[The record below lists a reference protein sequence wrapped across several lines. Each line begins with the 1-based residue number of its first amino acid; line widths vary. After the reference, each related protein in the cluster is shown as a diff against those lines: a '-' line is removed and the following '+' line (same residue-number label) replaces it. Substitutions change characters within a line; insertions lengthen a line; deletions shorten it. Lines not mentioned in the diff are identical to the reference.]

1 MKIKPFELHQA
12 QDLVKDAVQR
22 ADRRHNRWRVLEAL
36 YRTGNLQQAQEVT
49 AGKLAEYLPSL
60 TEHAANM
67 VLPHINI
74 IQESVIARDPKLIC
88 EPIGGG
94 EIAEMTRAT
103 SEGVLTYFW
112 KRAAATEHLR
122 DATMDA
128 VRLGSGFVKTAW
140 THLETERELSEDERQ
155 FRLENLVEAEMQN
168 ARMEF
173 RLAEIEPLE
182 KSIPYTEALVVRSEP
197 FVEYVSPY
205 DLFVPVNTRRLQ
217 DARWVAQR
225 LTLPVDEI
233 LANPEY
239 DITEEELV
247 RDTAT
252 INESDMFQAE
262 WRRQTE
268 DSRGVYGSSLA
279 LDTAT
284 IWEFYDMRT
293 RRMMV
298 FQLDND
304 KVLWEDDIPWS
315 HRYPPFI
322 HVRNYTATGS
332 DFWGFGDIENIAA
345 LQDMM
350 NEFFSE
356 QMENARRSGQKY
368 LVRSSSVTDEL
379 RAALESDEGDV
390 VAAVN
395 LPTGEPLSD
404 VIVPVFRA
412 ALSNDIYAAKAEV
425 EDKIRQV
432 LGINDFQAGGLGAD
446 RMSATA
452 AAVVDGVAT
461 LRAQSKIASV
471 EAAASQIGNVILLLC
486 QEYLD
491 QPTAVRISGVQ
502 GAAWSEVTKE
512 DIWGEFLVSV
522 EGGSTRA
529 INPATREQQG
539 LRTLGDVVPALVQ
552 LGYDPEPA
560 LRMALRD
567 LGYDPALVLVRP
579 AQPAAPAGV
588 PAGPAGAPPQA
599 GGAPMASEQVMA
611 MGGPSLPAEL
621 QGRGGLAV

>member
-1 MKIKPFELHQA
+1 VKIKPFELHQA

-94 EIAEMTRAT
+94 EIAELTRAT

-112 KRAAATEHLR
+112 KRASATEHLR
-122 DATMDA
+122 DATIDA

-140 THLETERELSEDERQ
+140 THTEVERELDDDERGM
-155 FRLENLVEAEMQN
+155 RLDSLVEEELEA
-168 ARMEF
+168 ARREF
-173 RLAEIEPLE
+173 RMAEIEPLE
-182 KSIPYTEALVVRSEP
+182 KSVPYTETLVIRSEP

-205 DLFVPVNTRRLQ
+205 DVFVPVNTRRIQ

-252 INESDMFQAE
+252 INEADMFQAE

-304 KVLWEDDIPWS
+304 KVLWEDAIPWS
-315 HRYPPFI
+315 HRYPPFVHI
-322 HVRNYTATGS
+322 RNYTATGS
-332 DFWGFGDIENIAA
+332 DFWGFGDIENIAS

-356 QMENARRSGQKY
+356 QMNNARRAGQKY
-368 LVRSSSVTDEL
+368 LVRSNSVSDEL

-395 LPTGEPLSD
+395 IPSGEPLSD
-404 VIVPVFRA
+404 VVVPVFRA

-471 EAAASQIGNVILLLC
+471 EAAASQIGNLILLLC

-491 QPTAVRISGVQ
+491 QPTAVRIAGVSG
-502 GAAWSEVTKE
+502 ASWSEVSKG
-512 DIWGEFLVSV
+512 DIWGEFRVSV

-539 LRTLGDVVPALVQ
+539 LRTLGDVVPALLQ

-560 LRMALRD
+560 LRSALRD
-567 LGYDPALVLVRP
+567 LGYDPDLILVR
-579 AQPAAPAGV
+579 AQQPAMPAG
-588 PAGPAGAPPQA
+588 PGPMPAGAPA
-599 GGAPMASEQVMA
+599 EGGAPMASEQMMA
-611 MGGPSLPAEL
+611 MGGPPLPAEM
-621 QGRGGLAV
+621 QGRGGLGV

>member
-1 MKIKPFELHQA
+1 MNIEAYELHQA

-22 ADRRHNRWRVLEAL
+22 ADRRHSRWRVMEAL
-36 YRTGNLQQAQEVT
+36 YRTGNLQEAQEVT
-49 AGKLAEYLPSL
+49 AGKLSEYLPAL
-60 TEHAANM
+60 NEHVANM
-67 VLPHINI
+67 ILPHINI

-103 SEGVLTYFW
+103 SEGVLSYYW

-140 THLETERELSEDERQ
+140 THLESERDLSDDEREQ
-155 FRLENLVEAEMQN
+155 RLQDAIAGELESAS
-168 ARMEF
+168 REF
-173 RLAEIEPLE
+173 RMAEIEPLE
-182 KSIPYTEALVVRSEP
+182 KSVPYTESLVIRSEP

-205 DLFVPVNTRRLQ
+205 DVFVPINTRRIK

-239 DITEEELV
+239 NITEEQLV

-252 INESDMFQAE
+252 INEADMFQAE

-293 RRMMV
+293 RKMMV

-304 KVLWEDDIPWS
+304 TILWEDDVPWS
-315 HRYPPFI
+315 HRYPPFV

-332 DFWGFGDIENIAA
+332 DFWGFGDIENVAS

-350 NEFFSE
+350 NEFFHE

-368 LVRSSSVTDEL
+368 LVRANAVSDEL
-379 RAALESDEGDV
+379 RTALESDEGDV

-395 LPTGEPLSD
+395 IPTGEPLSD
-404 VIVPVFRA
+404 IIVPVFRA

-471 EAAASQIGNVILLLC
+471 EAAASDIGNLILLLC

-491 QPTAVRISGVQ
+491 EPTAVRISGVG
-502 GAAWSEVTKE
+502 GASWSDVTKE
-512 DIWGEFLVSV
+512 DIWGEFLISV

-567 LGYDPALVLVRP
+567 LGYDPELILVR
-579 AQPAAPAGV
+579 APA
-588 PAGPAGAPPQA
+588 PEPEPMPAGAPPGP
-599 GGAPMASEQVMA
+599 GGAPTAGEQMMA
-611 MGGPSLPAEL
+611 MGGPSLPAEMRA
-621 QGRGGLAV
+621 RGGLAV

>member
-1 MKIKPFELHQA
+1 MNIDPYELHQA
-12 QDLVKDAVQR
+12 QDLVRDAVQR

-94 EIAEMTRAT
+94 EVAELTRAT
-103 SEGVLTYFW
+103 SEGVLSYFW
-112 KRAAATEHLR
+112 KRASATDHLR

-140 THLETERELSEDERQ
+140 THLETERDLSDDERALRVEELVNQ
-155 FRLENLVEAEMQN
+155 ELEQAS
-168 ARMEF
+168 REF
-173 RLAEIEPLE
+173 RMAEIEPLE
-182 KSIPYTEALVVRSEP
+182 KSVPYTESLVIRSEP

-205 DLFVPVNTRRLQ
+205 DVFVPVNTRRMD

-239 DITEEELV
+239 DISEEELV
-247 RDTAT
+247 RDNTT
-252 INESDMFQAE
+252 VNEADMFQAE

-268 DSRGVYGSSLA
+268 DARGIYGSTLA

-293 RRMMV
+293 RKMMV

-315 HRYPPFI
+315 HRYPPFVHI
-322 HVRNYTATGS
+322 RNYAATGS

-356 QMENARRSGQKY
+356 QMENARRAGQKY
-368 LVRSSSVTDEL
+368 LVRSNAVSDEL
-379 RAALESDEGDV
+379 RAALESDEGDI

-395 LPTGEPLSD
+395 IPTGEPLSD

-471 EAAASQIGNVILLLC
+471 EAAAAQIGNLILLLC

-491 QPTAVRISGVQ
+491 EPTAVRIAGVQ
-502 GAAWSEVTKE
+502 GATWSEVSKD
-512 DIWGEFLVSV
+512 DIWGEFLVTV

-539 LRTLGDVVPALVQ
+539 LRTLGDVVPALLQ

-567 LGYDPALVLVRP
+567 LGYDPDLILVRP
-579 AQPAAPAGV
+579 QQPAMPAG
-588 PAGPAGAPPQA
+588 GPAGAAPA
-599 GGAPMASEQVMA
+599 EGGAPMTSEQVMA
-611 MGGPSLPAEL
+611 MGGPSLPAEM
-621 QGRGGLAV
+621 QGRGGLGV

>member
-182 KSIPYTEALVVRSEP
+182 KSVPYTEALVVRSEP

>member
-1 MKIKPFELHQA
+1 MKIDPFELHQA

-22 ADRRHNRWRVLEAL
+22 ADRRHSRWRVLEAL
-36 YRTGNLQQAQEVT
+36 YRTGNLQEAQEVT

-94 EIAEMTRAT
+94 EIAEMTRET

-112 KRAAATEHLR
+112 KRASATEHLR

-140 THLETERELSEDERQ
+140 THLESEQELSEEERQ
-155 FRLENLVEAEMQN
+155 FRLDNLIEAEMQQ

-173 RLAEIEPLE
+173 RVAEIEPLE
-182 KSIPYTEALVVRSEP
+182 KSVPYTESLVIRSEP

-205 DLFVPVNTRRLQ
+205 DVFVPVNTRRIQ
-217 DARWVAQR
+217 DARWVCQR

-239 DITEEELV
+239 DISEDELV
-247 RDTAT
+247 RDTTT
-252 INESDMFQAE
+252 INEADMFQAE

-293 RRMMV
+293 RKMMV

-315 HRYPPFI
+315 HRYPPFVHI
-322 HVRNYTATGS
+322 RNYTATGS
-332 DFWGFGDIENIAA
+332 DFWGFGDIENIAS

-356 QMENARRSGQKY
+356 QMENARRAGQKY
-368 LVRSSSVTDEL
+368 LVRANSVSDEL

-390 VAAVN
+390 IAPVN
-395 LPTGEPLSD
+395 IPTGEPLSD
-404 VIVPVFRA
+404 VVVPVFRA

-471 EAAASQIGNVILLLC
+471 ESAAAQIGNLILLLC

-491 QPTAVRISGVQ
+491 QPTAVRISKVQ
-502 GAAWSEVTKE
+502 GASWSEVTKD
-512 DIWGEFLVSV
+512 DIWGEFIVSV

-560 LRMALRD
+560 LRAALRD
-567 LGYDPALVLVRP
+567 LGYDPNLILVRP
-579 AQPAAPAGV
+579 QQPAAPGEMA
-588 PAGPAGAPPQA
+588 PAGSPPEQ
-599 GGAPMASEQVMA
+599 GGAPMTSEQVMA